1 MLISYALFIFALASS
16 VVAPPPPPHQH
27 APSRSEQ
34 GWKVLEGNDDK
45 RLIGKSIRWH
55 RVKHIGAIAGS
66 DLPSWSDDK
75 KLEMSHLPSWPQ
87 DEILDQALEFIATD
101 DAGGGVGR
109 VSSFTFYRK
118 LHEQNKDLFEFYF
131 YGYSKNKMLAPLD
144 HAGIS
149 LEGFWGLAYRHEA
162 YEPTKLDPNE
172 PVKVV
177 RDIIQ
182 IQKHSEQWEF
192 RFIGNLETL
201 NHYTFSP
208 ALMMY
213 KLDRDEALPLMSY
226 LEVIKTTG

>member
-1 MLISYALFIFALASS
+1 MIFGTLECVSCSS
-16 VVAPPPPPHQH
+16 LQ
-27 APSRSEQ
+27 
-34 GWKVLEGNDDK
+34 
-45 RLIGKSIRWH
+45 
-55 RVKHIGAIAGS
+55 
-66 DLPSWSDDK
+66 
-75 KLEMSHLPSWPQ
+75 
-87 DEILDQALEFIATD
+87 
-101 DAGGGVGR
+101 
-109 VSSFTFYRK
+109 
-118 LHEQNKDLFEFYF
+118 
-131 YGYSKNKMLAPLD
+131 
-144 HAGIS
+144 
-149 LEGFWGLAYRHEA
+149 
-162 YEPTKLDPNE
+162 LDPNE